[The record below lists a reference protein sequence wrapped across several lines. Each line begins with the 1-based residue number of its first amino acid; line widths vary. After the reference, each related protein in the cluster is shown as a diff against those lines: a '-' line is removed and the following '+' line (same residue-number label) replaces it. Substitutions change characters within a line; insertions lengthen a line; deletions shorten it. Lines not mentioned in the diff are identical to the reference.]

1 MLFSVGLSLVVLL
14 SVVGAATVE
23 RVEYDYYKY
32 HPMPEITDWMV
43 QAVKNYPEVVTIME
57 YGQTYEKRTISLLKI
72 GVNTGEKK
80 KAIWMDCGIHAREWI
95 SPAFCQYFV
104 REILQAYKTDPKMQA
119 MMTNMDFYVTP
130 VLNIDGYIHS
140 WKDNTTRLWRKN
152 RSPGPLNC
160 TCYGTDLNR
169 NFNANWGTLG
179 VSLECCNN
187 TFCGIKPV
195 SEPEAQAVT
204 YFVGNRREDF
214 LCFLTIHSYGQLLLV
229 PFGNPNFTA
238 SNYDEL
244 MKVGKGAADAIRS
257 VHGKDYTVGTSPDV
271 LYAFSGSSRDWA
283 RMQGIP
289 LTYTFELRDD
299 GTFGFELPQDQIQP
313 TCEEAYS
320 GALHIITYA
329 HDKTF
334 SGATATTAAT
344 LWSMLLALGVTG
356 TTLM

>member
-43 QAVKNYPEVVTIME
+43 QAVKDYPEVVTILE

-95 SPAFCQYFV
+95 APAFCQYFV
-104 REILQAYKTDPKMQA
+104 KEILQAYKTDPKMQA
-119 MMTNMDFYVTP
+119 MMTNMDFYTDTSTP
-130 VLNIDGYIHS
+130 GR
-140 WKDNTTRLWRKN
+140 TTRLDCGGR
-152 RSPGPLNC
+152 
-160 TCYGTDLNR
+160 TDLNR

-179 VSLECCNN
+179 ISFECCDN

-204 YFVGNRREDF
+204 YFVGNRKEDF
-214 LCFLTIHSYGQLLLV
+214 LCFLNIHSYGQLLLV
-229 PFGNPNFTA
+229 PFGHPNFTA

-244 MKVGKGAADAIRS
+244 MKVGRGAADAIRS
-257 VHGKDYTVGTSPDV
+257 VHGKDYTVGTSPDCV
-271 LYAFSGSSRDWA
+271 VSSRPA
-283 RMQGIP
+283 RK
-289 LTYTFELRDD
+289 
-299 GTFGFELPQDQIQP
+299 
-313 TCEEAYS
+313 AYS

-334 SGATATTAAT
+334 SGATATAAT